1 MQELQPYDE
10 RVDYAGYGL
19 WILAVLLVI
28 ALYGAVVVLTL
39 SL

>member
-10 RVDYAGYGL
+10 HVDYTGYGL
-19 WILAVLLVI
+19 WILAVLLVV